1 MDNLETLLD
10 RWQSATI
17 IDLSTAERIRRFES
31 EREPRKPWGVI
42 VAVVFG
48 CVMVGAGVLLF
59 VAAHWEDL
67 SPTNRFLLVIS
78 KVALFH
84 ALGAVFANRSRYLS
98 MALHAIGTIALG
110 AGIFLA
116 GQIFNLD
123 EHWPGGIMLW
133 AIGAAFAW
141 WLLRDWAQGALVAIL
156 VPFWLVGEWEVRVSD
171 AYRRGDHIAAAFVLL
186 LALTYLGAVEPG
198 ARHPL
203 RRALMWLG
211 GLAFFPAVFWAS
223 LSAWENVQPEGWRWF
238 QRYQLPVAVW
248 LGGWL
253 AAILLPLAFGYLLR
267 PARLLWQAG
276 AAVWVLG
283 LSAVSRY
290 MDPEKNILVYLWCLL
305 GCVAMIWWGVDDRRK
320 ERINLGMAAFGIT
333 LLTFYFSS
341 VLDKFGRSTAL
352 ISMGLIFLVGG
363 YYMERL
369 RRRLVS
375 QVTEASR

>member
-1 MDNLETLLD
+1 MENLETLLD

-17 IDLSTAERIRRFES
+17 IDLSTADRIRKFES
-31 EREPRKPWGVI
+31 EREPKKPWGVI
-42 VAVVFG
+42 IAVVFG
-48 CVMVGAGVLLF
+48 CVMVAAGVLLF
-59 VAAHWEDL
+59 IAAHWDDL
-67 SPTNRFLLVIS
+67 SPTQRFVLVIS

-84 ALGAVFANRSRYLS
+84 ILGAVFAKRSQYLS
-98 MALHAIGTIALG
+98 MALHAIGTVALG

-116 GQIFNLD
+116 GQIFNLE

-133 AIGAAFAW
+133 ALGAAIAW
-141 WLLRDWAQGALVAIL
+141 WLLRDWAQGVLVAIL

-171 AYRRGDHIAAAFVLL
+171 AYRRGDHIGAAFVLI
-186 LALTYLGAVEPG
+186 LALIYLGAVAPG
-198 ARHPL
+198 ERSPL

-223 LSAWENVQPEGWRWF
+223 LSAWENVQEEGWRWF
-238 QRYQLPVAVW
+238 QRYQLPMPVW

-253 AAILLPLAFGYLLR
+253 AVIMLPLVLGYCLR
-267 PARLLWQAG
+267 PTRLWWHAG

-283 LSAVSRY
+283 LSGVSRY
-290 MDPEKNILVYLWCLL
+290 MNPEKNILVYLWCLL

-352 ISMGLIFLVGG
+352 MAMGSIFLVGG

-375 QVTEASR
+375 QVAEANR